1 MNTIKQLIEKYCPDG
16 VEYKK
21 LGEIARITDY
31 VSNGSF
37 KTIAQNVSYKREK
50 DYAVLIRLADYTNRF
65 DNSKFVYIDKNAYDF
80 LSKSKLKGGEIIMSN
95 VGSCGVAFRCPN
107 LGLPMSLAPNSI
119 LIDTDYNDFFYHYL
133 IGTEAQKEIKA
144 ISSKSAMPKF
154 NKTSFKKIL
163 VPVPPLPV
171 QREIVRILDS
181 FTSLEAELEAE
192 LEARRK
198 QYEYYRDQL
207 LSFKHLSGGGRD
219 EVEWK
224 TLGEVGT
231 FKRGKY
237 FQKSDMQ
244 DEGIPCIHYG
254 QIYTYYNTYIDKTIK
269 FVSKEVASKSTLIRP
284 QSIIITLTSENIEDV
299 CKPVAWI
306 GNEDVAIS
314 GHSVGLETDMD
325 PKYITYYL
333 ESSHFFKEKRKK
345 ARGAKV
351 IEIKPEELA
360 KIAIPIPPLSTQRRI
375 VSILDCFESLVND
388 ISTGLPAEIAAR
400 HQQYEY
406 YRDQL
411 LSFKRKS

>member
-21 LGEIARITDY
+21 LGEIADCYSGATPNTKTKEYWENGNIPWMSSGEVNHAIVYATEKMITKLGFDSCSTKM
-31 VSNGSF
+31 VPANTVVVALAGQG
-37 KTIAQNVSYKREK
+37 KTRGTVALTKIP
-50 DYAVLIRLADYTNRF
+50 LCTNQ
-65 DNSKFVYIDKNAYDF
+65 SLCSIV
-80 LSKSKLKGGEIIMSN
+80 LKGALDS
-95 VGSCGVAFRCPN
+95 SF
-107 LGLPMSLAPNSI
+107 L
-119 LIDTDYNDFFYHYL
+119 FHYL
-133 IGTEAQKEIKA
+133 RGQYDKLRR
-144 ISSKSAMPKF
+144 ISSGDGTRGGLNLKMI
-154 NKTSFKKIL
+154 NSFE

-254 QIYTYYNTYIDKTIK
+254 QIYTYYNTYTDKTIK

-360 KIAIPIPPLSTQRRI
+360 KIAIPIPPVSTQRRI
-375 VSILDCFESLVND
+375 VSILDRFESLVND

>member
-1 MNTIKQLIEKYCPDG
+1 MNTIKQLIEKYCPEG

-21 LGEIARITDY
+21 LGEMCFYPKERVDVKLLNETNY
-31 VSNGSF
+31 VSVENLLPNKLGKMDASSIP
-37 KTIAQNVSYKREK
+37 TNYKF
-50 DYAVLIRLADYTNRF
+50 I
-65 DNSKFVYIDKNAYDF
+65 KFERGD
-80 LSKSKLKGGEIIMSN
+80 
-95 VGSCGVAFRCPN
+95 
-107 LGLPMSLAPNSI
+107 I
-119 LIDTDYNDFFYHYL
+119 LIGNIRPYLKKIWLSDSEGGTNGDVVVIRKKEDYESVLNDRFLYYILSSDSFFNYDNGYAK
-133 IGTEAQKEIKA
+133 GAK
-144 ISSKSAMPKF
+144 MPRGDK
-154 NKTSFKKIL
+154 KKIL
-163 VPVPPLPV
+163 EYSLPVPPLPV
-171 QREIVRILDS
+171 QREIVRILDN

-207 LSFKHLSGGGRD
+207 LSFKHLSGESTD

-254 QIYTYYNTYIDKTIK
+254 QIYTYYNTYTDKTIK

-375 VSILDCFESLVND
+375 VSVLDRFESLVND
-388 ISTGLPAEIAAR
+388 ITTGLPAEIAAR